1 MIKGKKIAV
10 VLGGGA
16 ACGFAHVGVLR
27 ALEEN
32 GIEPDIVVGTSM
44 GAIVGGYYCA
54 GASSADMD
62 ELVKRFKRVDI
73 FEINLLIK
81 NKSILNTNKIEKM
94 LKEITQEKNI
104 EDCSIVFRAVA
115 TDLLNGREVI
125 IDKGP
130 IWKAAR
136 ASMAIPSIFPPFDID
151 GVELFDGGL
160 LNNVPA
166 DIAYELGA
174 DYVIAV
180 DVTQYHNLKKENNW
194 ILPSLYNTILLM
206 QQEIVNLKTKCDCL
220 IKPDLKGVSL
230 ERYDPAE
237 IQLAVDIG
245 YKEAISVIDKIKK
258 DLKIK

>member
-1 MIKGKKIAV
+1 MIKGKKIAI

-32 GIEPDIVVGTSM
+32 GIEADIVVGTSM
-44 GAIVGGYYCA
+44 GAIVGGYYSA
-54 GASSADMD
+54 GASSVEMD
-62 ELVKRFKRVDI
+62 EFIKSFKRLQI
-73 FEINLLIK
+73 FEINLLAK
-81 NKSILNTNKIEKM
+81 NRSILNTNKIEK
-94 LKEITQEKNI
+94 LFKELTQEKNI
-104 EDCSIVFRAVA
+104 EDCRIKFCAVA
-115 TDLLNGREVI
+115 TDLLNGKEVV

-130 IWKAAR
+130 IWKAMR
-136 ASMAIPSIFPPFDID
+136 ASMAIPTIFPPFEID

-160 LNNVPA
+160 LNNVPTDVA
-166 DIAYELGA
+166 HNLGA

-194 ILPSLYNTILLM
+194 IFLSLYNTILLM

-230 ERYDPAE
+230 EKYDSAE
-237 IQLAVDIG
+237 ISLAVQKG
-245 YKEAISVIDKIKK
+245 YEETIALIDKIKK